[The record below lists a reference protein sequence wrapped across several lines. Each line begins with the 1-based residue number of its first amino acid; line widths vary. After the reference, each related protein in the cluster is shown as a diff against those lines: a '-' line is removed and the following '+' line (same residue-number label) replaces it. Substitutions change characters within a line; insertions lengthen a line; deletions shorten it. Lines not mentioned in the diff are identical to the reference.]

1 MKINKTEKIISA
13 LLSFSTIKE
22 AAKNLKMAESTLYN
36 YLKDDEFKIKYS
48 EAKTSMLSQTTGY
61 LQSNMIK
68 ATENI
73 VNMISNEEIPPQVRL
88 NASKAVLEYGLKL
101 TESIDILPRIEQLEK
116 LQIDNKV

>member
-1 MKINKTEKIISA
+1 
-13 LLSFSTIKE
+13 
-22 AAKNLKMAESTLYN
+22 
-36 YLKDDEFKIKYS
+36 
-48 EAKTSMLSQTTGY
+48 MLSQTTGY

-101 TESIDILPRIEQLEK
+101 TENIDILPRIEQLEK
-116 LQIDNKV
+116 LQIDNKVWFFKWN